1 MKSRDSMLDQ
11 DISLMQAKQGW
22 MDALQDH
29 SMLLEEA
36 NIKQDYGN
44 GLQIWGQNKQ
54 LHNQLAQ
61 M

>member
-1 MKSRDSMLDQ
+1 MLDQ